1 MTTRACTYV
10 RDKHCDWVSLA
21 ECNAVENST
30 VFATNKKKTNDEALL
45 TVKIDKTLRRY

>member
-10 RDKHCDWVSLA
+10 RDEHCDWLSLA

-30 VFATNKKKTNDEALL
+30 VFATNKKTNKQQAMKL
-45 TVKIDKTLRRY
+45 I